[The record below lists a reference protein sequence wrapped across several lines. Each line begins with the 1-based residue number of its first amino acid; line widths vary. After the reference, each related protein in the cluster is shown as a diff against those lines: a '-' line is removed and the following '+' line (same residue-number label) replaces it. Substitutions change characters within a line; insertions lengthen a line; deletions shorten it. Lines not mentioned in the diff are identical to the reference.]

1 MKTIEK
7 LVNNGTMI
15 SETVSNIEQKAKV
28 LIAQWEQA
36 SHERVLLLEKN
47 RGLLEQNRSLQT
59 DLILKN
65 SEISLLKKQLRL
77 QEGVKDEGFEQ
88 KHQLKTE
95 IDQYIQE
102 IDKCI
107 EWLQNQ

>member
-1 MKTIEK
+1 
-7 LVNNGTMI
+7 MI
-15 SETVSNIEQKAKV
+15 SETINSIEQKAKV
-28 LIAQWEQA
+28 IIAQLTQ
-36 SHERVLLLEKN
+36 LN
-47 RGLLEQNRSLQT
+47 REHALLLEQNRELLEQNRTLQT

-65 SEISLLKKQLRL
+65 SEISHLKKQVRT
-77 QEGVKDEGFEQ
+77 QEGERKEGFEQ

-95 IDQYIQE
+95 IDQYIVE